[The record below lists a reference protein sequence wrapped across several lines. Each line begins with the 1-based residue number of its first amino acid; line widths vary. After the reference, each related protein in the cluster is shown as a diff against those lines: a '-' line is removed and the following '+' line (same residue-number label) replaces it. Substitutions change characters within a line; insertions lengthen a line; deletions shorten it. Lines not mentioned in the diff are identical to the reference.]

1 MQKSYSSPSEIY
13 ADKSSLYKWCR
24 VWVGCGSFWRICTSR
39 GGVFQKHRV
48 WSIRYN
54 GMGNLLALFKYTACW
69 VVSDKVI
76 GGLTLLRLDNAFQP
90 SQLELKFNL
99 CLITTG
105 MFFMCSWCMKCIKS
119 AICSWRVSQDSVV
132 ELINVSSIWTLWRS
146 FSLEGVAGLWKWSIG
161 RGGQGECWC
170 DDVLHRWHSM
180 WCLFHHSQ
188 VQSSFRKEHSLF
200 QRRIISETW
209 GACTGYYNVL
219 HLQPVVLSTLFQS
232 YGYHF
237 RHSLTPI
244 SSYYTHVNSS
254 LPWLPLV
261 F

>member
-1 MQKSYSSPSEIY
+1 MVREELEVQRTWRKSWFWTYAMVIIFTLAACSLLHSTNVHCVLDSFLIWLCINNFMPASDYLGCFCLLGITTFTTLFFMFLQRQYTQKSYSSPSEIY

-69 VVSDKVI
+69 VVSDKAI
-76 GGLTLLRLDNAFQP
+76 GGLTLWRLDNAFQP

-119 AICSWRVSQDSVV
+119 AICPWEYLRILLWSW
-132 ELINVSSIWTLWRS
+132 
-146 FSLEGVAGLWKWSIG
+146 
-161 RGGQGECWC
+161 
-170 DDVLHRWHSM
+170 
-180 WCLFHHSQ
+180 
-188 VQSSFRKEHSLF
+188 
-200 QRRIISETW
+200 
-209 GACTGYYNVL
+209 
-219 HLQPVVLSTLFQS
+219 
-232 YGYHF
+232 
-237 RHSLTPI
+237 
-244 SSYYTHVNSS
+244 
-254 LPWLPLV
+254 
-261 F
+261 